1 VHNMSYAFYSQ
12 IFYDTCGHPS
22 NMCVCVIFF
31 TFSPNV
37 MQIDISSQFKSLFDT
52 HLGGVIQTQMFKR
65 IALILPIIS
74 YHFICFSINHEKGGL

>member
-1 VHNMSYAFYSQ
+1 MTRVG
-12 IFYDTCGHPS
+12 TPRT
-22 NMCVCVIFF
+22 CVCVIFF